1 MSIFFVIFF
10 IEVIIIF
17 QLKWVWSCLK
27 GKRGFFITAI
37 VISILTSGATFI
49 IPQLTQILVDDVIV
63 GTKDTLGNVIHHTE
77 KLVPLL
83 LGMILVQV
91 VFQSLRYIMVL
102 FLENSSQYMLMG
114 IKEKLFSNLQHLDLG
129 YYSEHRTGDLMT
141 RLTGDL
147 DYVRHTVAWISY
159 VFVDCIVLFT
169 TAMVFYFIQSTEL
182 ALMILTVTPII
193 LFITILFS
201 KKINPVYTALREK
214 LSSLNTCA
222 QENIEGNRVVKAF
235 NRQKFEETKFEEK
248 NNEFRDMNLKAVYT
262 WQKFLPALD
271 FVSQSMTIITVLGGG
286 FLIMNGKLTFGQLSI
301 FLMFNWAIAGP
312 MHNIG
317 ILLNDIQRFFPSAS
331 KIIELY
337 YAKPVIF
344 DPEHTIDVKKPLKG
358 KITFSNVSLK
368 FDSKTVFEN
377 ISFELNPGET
387 LGIIGPTGSGKTS
400 IVNLIGRFYD
410 VSDGEVKFDGVNVK
424 SYKLTDLRSAIGMA
438 TQDVFLFSDT
448 VDGNIAY
455 SDPEMSE
462 EDVLKYA
469 KVADCDFVNDMSE
482 GFDTIVGERG
492 VGLSGGQR
500 QRLALARA
508 LAKKPALLILDDT
521 TSAVDMETEKLIQ
534 KNLSELDTKCTK
546 IIIAQRISSI
556 KNADKIIVLRNQK
569 IEEMGT
575 HEELIKKGGY
585 YSRINTLQNNGFDL
599 KKGGDESAEK

>member
-1 MSIFFVIFF
+1 MIF
-10 IEVIIIF
+10 IF

-37 VISILTSGATFI
+37 IISILTSGATFI
-49 IPQLTQILVDDVIV
+49 IPQLTKTVVDDIIVGVKNSAGVIV
-63 GTKDTLGNVIHHTE
+63 HHTE

-83 LGMILVQV
+83 IAMIAVQLIC
-91 VFQSLRYIMVL
+91 QSLRYVMVL
-102 FLENSSQYMLMG
+102 FLENSSQHMLVG
-114 IKEKLFSNLQHLDLG
+114 IKEKLFKNLQNLDLV

-141 RLTGDL
+141 RMTGDL

-159 VFVDCIVLFT
+159 TLVDCIVLFT
-169 TAMVFYFIQSTEL
+169 TAMIFYFVQSPEL
-182 ALMILTVTPII
+182 ALIILAVTPII
-193 LFITILFS
+193 LLITIVFS

-235 NRQKFEETKFEEK
+235 NRQSYEEK
-248 NNEFRDMNLKAVYT
+248 QFAERNNDFRDMNLKAVYT
-262 WQKFLPALD
+262 WQKFLPFLD
-271 FVSQSMTIITVLGGG
+271 LVAQSMTVITVVAGGI
-286 FLIMNGKLTFGQLSI
+286 LIMNGKLTFGQLSI
-301 FLMFNWAIAGP
+301 FLMLNWAIAGP

-337 YAKPVIF
+337 YAKPIIV
-344 DPEHTIDVKKPLKG
+344 DPKRTVEVKEPLKG
-358 KITFSNVSLK
+358 AITFKDVSLK
-368 FDSKTVFEN
+368 FDSNVVFEN
-377 ISFELNPGET
+377 INIDIKPGET
-387 LGIIGPTGSGKTS
+387 VGIIGPTGSGKTT
-400 IVNLIGRFYD
+400 IANLIGRFHD
-410 VSDGEVKFDGVNVK
+410 VSTGEVLFDGVNVK
-424 SYKLTDLRSAIGMA
+424 SYKLADLRGAIGMA

-455 SDPEMSE
+455 SDPEMPE
-462 EDVLKYA
+462 EDVFKYSKA
-469 KVADCDFVNDMSE
+469 ADCDFIKDMSE
-482 GFDTIVGERG
+482 GYDTIVGERG

-534 KNLSELDTKCTK
+534 KNLDNLDFNCTK

-556 KNADKIIVLRNQK
+556 KNADKILVLRNHT
-569 IEEMGT
+569 IEEQGT
-575 HEELIKKGGY
+575 HEELLRNGGY

-599 KKGGDESAEK
+599 VKEGDNCAKK